1 MGIFSNKTA
10 ANTPVGS
17 LTFAEKMVNIKAAF
31 KTAYDNANTLHGE
44 MEQEITL
51 KKSKID
57 ELNKQIEEI
66 EVTKEEAKTFMAN
79 ISKLI

>member
-1 MGIFSNKTA
+1 MGIFSKTTVE
-10 ANTPVGS
+10 TPVRS
-17 LTFAEKMVNIKAAF
+17 LTFAEEMANIKSAF
-31 KTAYDNANTLHGE
+31 KEAHEKANTLHGR

>member
-1 MGIFSNKTA
+1 
-10 ANTPVGS
+10 
-17 LTFAEKMVNIKAAF
+17 
-31 KTAYDNANTLHGE
+31 

>member
-1 MGIFSNKTA
+1 MGIFSKTTVE
-10 ANTPVGS
+10 TPVRN
-17 LTFAEKMVNIKAAF
+17 LTFAEKMANIKAAF
-31 KTAYDNANTLHGE
+31 KTAYDDANTLHGE
-44 MEQEITL
+44 MEQEIAL

-79 ISKLI
+79 ISRLI

>member
-1 MGIFSNKTA
+1 MGIFSKT
-10 ANTPVGS
+10 TVETSVRS
-17 LTFAEKMVNIKAAF
+17 LTFAEKMANIKEAF

>member
-1 MGIFSNKTA
+1 MGIFSKTTIK
-10 ANTPVGS
+10 TPVRS
-17 LTFAEKMVNIKAAF
+17 LTFAEKMANIKEAF
-31 KTAYDNANTLHGE
+31 KIAYDNANTLHGE